1 MSFWNL
7 DPDEWFRR
15 FFGGGSGRTGI
26 TPLGKGGWFG
36 DIPRQFDE
44 MRREMERMFEEQF
57 KDIESKAPKELIRE
71 YQTPEGGKVKEF
83 GPFVYGYSMTIGPD
97 GKPKVREFGNVKSPL
112 RGGSGGGGSFTR
124 PMISSEREPL
134 ADVTTTEKEVK
145 VVVEMPGVSKEHI
158 RINAYDKSVEITS
171 DDPKRKYHQVIDLPT
186 EADIQTAKSSYKN
199 GILEIVFNKKEQ
211 TKPKGKQINVE

>member
-1 MSFWNL
+1 M
-7 DPDEWFRR
+7 
-15 FFGGGSGRTGI
+15 
-26 TPLGKGGWFG
+26 
-36 DIPRQFDE
+36 
-44 MRREMERMFEEQF
+44 
-57 KDIESKAPKELIRE
+57 
-71 YQTPEGGKVKEF
+71 
-83 GPFVYGYSMTIGPD
+83 
-97 GKPKVREFGNVKSPL
+97 
-112 RGGSGGGGSFTR
+112 
-124 PMISSEREPL
+124 

-158 RINAYDKSVEITS
+158 RINAYDNSVEITS